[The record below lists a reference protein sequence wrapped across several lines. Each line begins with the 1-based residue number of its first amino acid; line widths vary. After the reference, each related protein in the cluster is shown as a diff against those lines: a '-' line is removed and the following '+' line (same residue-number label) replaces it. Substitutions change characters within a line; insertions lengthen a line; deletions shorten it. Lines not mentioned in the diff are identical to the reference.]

1 MIGSGKAVAE
11 PVLRRKSFF
20 VNPRAVRKAQ
30 RVLRVGTE
38 AEAVRVSLERV
49 ADMEDYWRFMTRTR
63 RSLNPGSIE
72 RS

>member
-1 MIGSGKAVAE
+1 MAQPA
-11 PVLRRKSFF
+11 LRRKSFF

-30 RVLRVGTE
+30 KVLRVGTE